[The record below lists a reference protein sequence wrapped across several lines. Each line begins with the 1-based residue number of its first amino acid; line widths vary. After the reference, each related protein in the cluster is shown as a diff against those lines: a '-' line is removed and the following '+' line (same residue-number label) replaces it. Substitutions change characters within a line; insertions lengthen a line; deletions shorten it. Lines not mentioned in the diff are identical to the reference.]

1 MLKLKKQMNFL
12 IIEDDQLSR
21 LTLSNL
27 LKEYGLVYEAKY
39 SQSAIDL
46 INDGQF
52 DMAFIDL
59 DLEDGDLKGLEIIS
73 PASRKG
79 IYPVVLSGREED
91 GCIEEAY
98 LKGCQDY
105 LVKPFNKASLDMV
118 LKKFSLIEGKGTLR
132 KVLATN
138 YITQDE
144 PLIKELEIINEIVLN
159 DKPVLIFGPTGTGKS
174 HIAKTIHELIHGN
187 DEKFIALNCSEIPEN
202 LLESELFGY
211 EKGAFSGAD
220 KNKKGK
226 LELADG
232 GTLFLDE
239 IATMPLLL
247 KKKLLKAIEEKT
259 FYPLGSE
266 KSIKSNFRLVSATCE
281 DLKSLVAKGDF
292 REDLYF
298 RIEGYNINLKSLS
311 ERKGDIALLVKHFL
325 KKSIRRVVIPADV
338 MNVLEGYQWPGN
350 IRELRKC
357 VEMLQSKASGIIGL
371 NDLPSNIVANSHPCE
386 KVSVSTPVATIK
398 TNEVVASVSTATASF
413 ISDQQINY
421 ISEHG
426 LKAFIEKV
434 EDEMVD
440 YFYKQNSE
448 KVRQTLQ
455 QLKISNSSFYRI
467 MDRLKAESNGQL
479 TQ

>member
-1 MLKLKKQMNFL
+1 MKKLKKQLNFL
-12 IIEDDQLSR
+12 IVEDDQLSR

-27 LKEYGLVYEAKY
+27 LKEHGLVFEATDSKL
-39 SQSAIDL
+39 ATEL
-46 INDGQF
+46 IQDGHF

-73 PASRKG
+73 PASKKG

-105 LVKPFNKASLDMV
+105 LVKPFNKASLEMV
-118 LKKFSLIEGKGTLR
+118 LKKFSLLEGKGALR

-144 PLIKELEIINEIVLN
+144 SLIKELEIINEVVLS

-174 HIAKTIHELIHGN
+174 HIAKTIHELVHGN

-211 EKGAFSGAD
+211 EKGAFSGAE
-220 KNKKGK
+220 KSKKGK

-239 IATMPLLL
+239 IATMPVLLQ
-247 KKKLLKAIEEKT
+247 KKLLKAIEEKT

-266 KSIKSNFRLVSATCE
+266 KSVKSNFRLVSATCE
-281 DLKSLVAKGDF
+281 DLKALVSKGEF

-298 RIEGYNINLKSLS
+298 RIEGYNINLKSLA
-311 ERKGDIALLVKHFL
+311 ERKGDVALLTKHFM
-325 KKSIRRVVIPADV
+325 KKSVRRVVIPQDIMA
-338 MNVLEGYQWPGN
+338 VLEGYAWPGN

-357 VEMLQSKASGIIGL
+357 VEMLLSKASGIISL
-371 NDLPSNIVANSHPCE
+371 QDLPSNIVANSHPCE
-386 KVSVSTPVATIK
+386 DVKSVIGKMNVQAATSVSSAG
-398 TNEVVASVSTATASF
+398 F
-413 ISDQQINY
+413 ISAEQIGY
-421 ISEHG
+421 ISENG
-426 LKAFIEKV
+426 LKAFIERV
-434 EDEMVD
+434 EDEMVG

-467 MDRLKAESNGQL
+467 MDRLKAESQGQL